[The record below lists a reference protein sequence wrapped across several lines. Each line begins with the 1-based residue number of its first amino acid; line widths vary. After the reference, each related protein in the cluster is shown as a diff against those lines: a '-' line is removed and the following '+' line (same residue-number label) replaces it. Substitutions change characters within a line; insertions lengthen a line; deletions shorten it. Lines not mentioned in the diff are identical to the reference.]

1 MKKIVMGILFLV
13 FQLIGFSDNFLG
25 TWVISDLNADYEVF
39 TIFQMDNKYYKAVRY
54 DDGSAIISKLDRKNS
69 KLYAIDDEEEYVYS
83 YDEENN
89 RLIETIDNEDYYEEY
104 SKIYNDEN
112 LDKCNKYI
120 FSLNSKILKKTGEN
134 VRYQDFIGSYS
145 DITIYKSDM
154 YFTETEMPIYKK
166 GDSRYYIH
174 DDDEGNEIL
183 IAKNKEL
190 SNENIKIYFSEVT
203 QPFIDGLN
211 IKNLKAG
218 DKILT
223 VEYDDILDNNGEF
236 YYIPVDNEAVN
247 NEAVNNEWE

>member
-54 DDGSAIISKLDRKNS
+54 DDGSAIISKLDRKNG
-69 KLYAIDDEEEYVYS
+69 KLYAIDDEEKYVYS
-83 YDEENN
+83 YDEKNN
-89 RLIETIDNEDYYEEY
+89 RLIETIDNEDYYEKY
-104 SKIYNDEN
+104 SKIDNDEDLNDCN
-112 LDKCNKYI
+112 LYV
-120 FSLNSKILKKTGEN
+120 FSLNSKILKKTREN
-134 VRYQDFIGSYS
+134 VKYQDFIGSYS
-145 DITIYKSDM
+145 DMFIGKNEDN
-154 YFTETEMPIYKK
+154 
-166 GDSRYYIH
+166 RYYIH

-183 IAKNKEL
+183 NAKNKEL

-218 DKILT
+218 DKVLT
-223 VEYDDILDNNGEF
+223 VEYDDVLGRNGEF
-236 YYIPVDNEAVN
+236 YYINKTNEDK
-247 NEAVNNEWE
+247 

>member
-1 MKKIVMGILFLV
+1 MLIYLV

-69 KLYAIDDEEEYVYS
+69 KLYAIDDEEKYVYS
-83 YDEENN
+83 YDEKNN
-89 RLIETIDNEDYYEEY
+89 RLIETIDNEDYYEKY
-104 SKIYNDEN
+104 SKIDNDE
-112 LDKCNKYI
+112 
-120 FSLNSKILKKTGEN
+120 ILKKTREN
-134 VRYQDFIGSYS
+134 VKYQDFIGSYS
-145 DITIYKSDM
+145 DMFIGKNEDN
-154 YFTETEMPIYKK
+154 
-166 GDSRYYIH
+166 RYYIH

-183 IAKNKEL
+183 NAKNKEL

-218 DKILT
+218 DKVLT
-223 VEYDDILDNNGEF
+223 VEYDDVLGRNGEF
-236 YYIPVDNEAVN
+236 YYINKTNED
-247 NEAVNNEWE
+247 E